1 MYSQIIAT
9 GRFQKTERQF
19 SLHLDQEKSNVE
31 KSELVAANALLVC
44 KEKTTKEKRNDVET
58 SYIFTASNTL
68 RKMQSSVDTGVKAS
82 RGKNSNDTVI
92 SSSKVP
98 TVVPQLARKKSRIFE
113 DLPKLFESSV
123 PESQKDPGSMTVPD
137 RQTTSLQFQE
147 GLCFLY
153 KSYINSK

>member
-1 MYSQIIAT
+1 M
-9 GRFQKTERQF
+9 
-19 SLHLDQEKSNVE
+19 E
-31 KSELVAANALLVC
+31 KSELVAANANLFW
-44 KEKTTKEKRNDVET
+44 KEKTVKEKRNDVET
-58 SYIFTASNTL
+58 SYISTASNAL

-82 RGKNSNDTVI
+82 RGKNDIDIVI

-98 TVVPQLARKKSRIFE
+98 TAVPQLGRKKSRIFE

-123 PESQKDPGSMTVPD
+123 PESQKDPESMRAD
-137 RQTTSLQFQE
+137 RPATHLQFQE